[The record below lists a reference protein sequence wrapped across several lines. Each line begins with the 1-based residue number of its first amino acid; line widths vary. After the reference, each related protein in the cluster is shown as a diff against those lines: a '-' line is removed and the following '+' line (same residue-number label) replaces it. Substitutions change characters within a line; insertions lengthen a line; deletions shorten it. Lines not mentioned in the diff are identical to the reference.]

1 MAPRFHGVVR
11 LRISHERILSPASDE
26 EKRRAGLPS
35 DAIEGYTLNS
45 PARTKETDLK
55 RAAIFLLFV
64 TLGGAPVQGQDKP
77 IVFTG
82 ARILPITGPPI
93 EKGLLIIQGGK
104 IVAVG
109 PLEGANIPPDATR
122 HEVSGVIMPGL
133 VDTHS
138 HIGGPSGGDGSE
150 PIQPE
155 CRVLD
160 SINVL
165 DPSIQKAQAGGIT
178 TVNVMPGSGHLS
190 SGQTVYIK
198 LRDAETIDALLI
210 RDADGRALGGLKM
223 ANGTNSQRKPP
234 FPGTRGKSAAL
245 VRQAFIDAL
254 EYRNK
259 LRAAGDDVTKKP
271 PRNLRLEALL
281 EVLDGRRVV
290 HHHTHRADDIA
301 TVLRL
306 AKEFGFR
313 VVLHHVSEGWK
324 AASEIA
330 EAKAPCSVILLDSP
344 GGKLETIG
352 LKAETAGILER
363 AGVDVTIHTDDP
375 ITDSRLF
382 LRSAALAVRAGMT
395 RKGALAALTIAGA
408 RALDLEKRIGS
419 LEAGKDADFI
429 LLSGDPFGV
438 NTKVLATWV
447 EGRKVFDRGDPKD
460 RLWAVG
466 GWGASRGQVFDLGC
480 LTGEVK

>member
-1 MAPRFHGVVR
+1 LQRAIILSLFVSLGVGVVR
-11 LRISHERILSPASDE
+11 GQ
-26 EKRRAGLPS
+26 EK
-35 DAIEGYTLNS
+35 
-45 PARTKETDLK
+45 
-55 RAAIFLLFV
+55 
-64 TLGGAPVQGQDKP
+64 PV
-77 IVFTG
+77 VFTG
-82 ARILPITGPPI
+82 ARILPISGPPI
-93 EKGLLIIQGGK
+93 EEGVLIIQGGK
-104 IVAVG
+104 IVSVG

-133 VDTHS
+133 IDTHS
-138 HIGGPSGGDGSE
+138 HIGGPSGGDASQ

-198 LRDAETIDALLI
+198 LRDAESIEDLLI
-210 RDADGRALGGLKM
+210 RDENGQGLGGLKM

-245 VRQAFIDAL
+245 VRQAYIDAI

-259 LRAAGDDVTKKP
+259 IRAAGDDVSKRP
-271 PRNLRLEALL
+271 ARNLRLEALV

-290 HHHTHRADDIA
+290 HHHTHRADDIV

-324 AASEIA
+324 VANEIA
-330 EAKAPCSVILLDSP
+330 RAKVPCSVILLDSP
-344 GGKLETIG
+344 GGKLEATG
-352 LKAETAGILER
+352 LRAETAGILER

-382 LRSAALAVRAGMT
+382 LRSGALAVRAGMT
-395 RKGALAALTIAGA
+395 RKGALEALTIAGA

-429 LLSGDPFGV
+429 LLSGDPFSV

-447 EGRKVFDRGDPKD
+447 EGRKVFDRSDPKD

-466 GWGASRGQVFDLGC
+466 GWGASRGQIFELGC
-480 LTGEVK
+480 LTGEIK